1 MGAVVSAGAVMGG
14 NSPSHFCEEDEGGG
28 ITFLK
33 GIRVSEGLFRAVSIC
48 IAHGCTAHQCK
59 SVISCHSCLRRPF

>member
-33 GIRVSEGLFRAVSIC
+33 GIRVSEGLFRAVSIS
-48 IAHGCTAHQCK
+48 IAHGCTAHQ
-59 SVISCHSCLRRPF
+59 